1 MVKNIKKGV
10 NNLKEKL
17 WTKSYIGVLVTNF
30 FLMLTFYLLMVTISV
45 FAVNAFNSTE
55 SQAGLASSIFVIGA
69 LVGRIIGGKYIDRI
83 GRKKLLIAGLI
94 IMFISAIFYFGVD
107 NFGMLIANRLLH
119 GFSFGLAG
127 TVLGTVVAQVIP
139 KARSGEGIGY
149 FALSMTLATAIGP
162 FIGMFIQQH
171 FHFTMIFVFCLT
183 CIAIGLVLSFL
194 IEVQE
199 ITLTEE
205 QKAELKGFKLSNFI
219 EKKSVPITL
228 VATVTAFCY
237 SGILSFLS
245 FFAKE
250 NNISTV
256 ASFFFVVYAVSVLVT
271 RPFSGRMFDLKGPN
285 FIMYPSLISLLIGL
299 FVLSQS
305 HAGIFLLFAGA
316 LVGFGYGT
324 YMSSSQTVAVQS
336 APPHRV
342 GLATS
347 TFFILTD
354 IGLGLGP
361 FIQGFFVPSLG
372 YSGLYFI
379 LCIIAVICLPLHYFL
394 FGKKASLQKATVPS
408 IEINS

>member
-1 MVKNIKKGV
+1 M
-10 NNLKEKL
+10 KEKL
-17 WTKSYIGVLVTNF
+17 WTKSYIGILVTNF

-45 FAVNAFNSTE
+45 FAVNEFHSSE

-69 LVGRIIGGKYIDRI
+69 LVGRIIGGKYLDRL
-83 GRKKLLIAGLI
+83 GRKKLLITGLV
-94 IMFISAIFYFGVD
+94 IMVISAILYFFLD
-107 NFGMLIANRLLH
+107 SFGMLIGNRLLH
-119 GFSFGLAG
+119 GFAFGLAG

-171 FHFTMIFVFCLT
+171 FEFSMIFVFCLI
-183 CIAIGLVLSFL
+183 CIVIGLILSFN
-194 IEVQE
+194 IEVKE
-199 ITLTEE
+199 ITLTEA
-205 QKAELKGFKLSNFI
+205 QKAELRGFKLSNFI

-245 FFAKE
+245 FYAAE
-250 NNISTV
+250 NQIVTA
-256 ASFFFVVYAVSVLVT
+256 ASFFFVVYAAAVLVT

-305 HAGIFLLFAGA
+305 YVGFVLLIAGA
-316 LVGFGYGT
+316 FIGFGYGT

-361 FIQGFFVPSLG
+361 FIQGFFVPTMG
-372 YSGLYFI
+372 YSGLYFV
-379 LCIIAVICLPLHYFL
+379 LGIIAVICIPLHHFL
-394 FGKKASLQKATVPS
+394 FGKKASVQEATAPS
-408 IEINS
+408 MER

>member
-1 MVKNIKKGV
+1 
-10 NNLKEKL
+10 LKEKL
-17 WTKSYIGVLVTNF
+17 WTKSYVGILVTNF

-45 FAVNAFNSTE
+45 FAVNEFNSTQ

-69 LVGRIIGGKYIDRI
+69 LVGRIIGGKYIDRM
-83 GRKKLLIAGLI
+83 GRKKLLIVGMI
-94 IMFISAIFYFGVD
+94 IMVISAIFYFGV
-107 NFGMLIANRLLH
+107 NSFGMLIANRLLH
-119 GFSFGLAG
+119 GFAFGLAG
-127 TVLGTVVAQVIP
+127 TVLGSVVAQVIP

-183 CIAIGLVLSFL
+183 CIAIGLVLSFF

-219 EKKSVPITL
+219 EKKSIPITL
-228 VATVTAFCY
+228 IATVTAFCY

-245 FFAKE
+245 FFANE
-250 NNISTV
+250 NNISTA
-256 ASFFFVVYAVSVLVT
+256 ASFFFVVYAAAVLVT
-271 RPFSGRMFDLKGPN
+271 RPFTGRLFDLKGPN

-305 HAGIFLLFAGA
+305 HVSILLLIAGA

-324 YMSSSQTVAVQS
+324 FMSSSQTVAVQS
-336 APPHRV
+336 APAHRV

-354 IGLGLGP
+354 IGLGIGP
-361 FIQGFFVPSLG
+361 FIQGFFVPSIG
-372 YSGLYFI
+372 YSGLYII
-379 LCIIAVICLPLHYFL
+379 LGIIAVICLPLHYFL
-394 FGKKASLQKATVPS
+394 YGKRTSSHRTTVSTVESNPS
-408 IEINS
+408 VK

>member
-1 MVKNIKKGV
+1 MSVIDYKGEDI
-10 NNLKEKL
+10 LKEKL
-17 WTKSYIGVLVTNF
+17 WTKNYVGILVTNF

-45 FAVNAFNSTE
+45 FAVNEFNSTE

-69 LVGRIIGGKYIDRI
+69 LIGRIIGGKYIDQI
-83 GRKKLLIAGLI
+83 GRKNLLLSGLI
-94 IMFISAIFYFGVD
+94 IMVISAIFYFFLYS
-107 NFGMLIANRLLH
+107 FGMLIANRLLH

-139 KARSGEGIGY
+139 KGRSGEGIGY

-162 FIGMFIQQH
+162 FVGMFIQQH
-171 FHFTMIFVFCLT
+171 FQFTMIFVFCLI
-183 CIAIGLVLSFL
+183 CIAFALVLSFI
-194 IEVQE
+194 IEVKE

-245 FFAKE
+245 FFAAE
-250 NNISTV
+250 NNISTA
-256 ASFFFVVYAVSVLVT
+256 ASFFFVVYAAAVLVT
-271 RPFSGRMFDLKGPN
+271 RPFSGRMFDVKGPN
-285 FIMYPSLISLLIGL
+285 YIMYPSLISLLIGL

-305 HAGIFLLFAGA
+305 HVGAVLLIAGA
-316 LVGFGYGT
+316 FVGFGYGT
-324 YMSSSQTVAVQS
+324 YMSSSQTVAIQS

-361 FIQGFFVPSLG
+361 FIQGFFVPSIG
-372 YSGLYFI
+372 YSGLYFV
-379 LCIIAVICLPLHYFL
+379 LGIIAIICLPLHYFL

-408 IEINS
+408 LETNS